1 MPYMRSQNG
10 FLLTDVFHWPF
21 LFIKVFFR
29 ERKVLVGLPGVE
41 PESQPCEGYVI
52 PLDHRPVN
60 KFRAR
65 EGIKKNY
72 MALGV

>member
-1 MPYMRSQNG
+1 MG
-10 FLLTDVFHWPF
+10 FQVKFSFNKCF
-21 LFIKVFFR
+21 LW
-29 ERKVLVGLPGVE
+29 ERKNLVGLPGVE

-65 EGIKKNY
+65 EAIKKNY